1 MFTPPVRAADVSTA
15 WLEAVRGLDALAPR
29 RAALHTMITIEDPAA
44 EDREIRA
51 DADRL
56 LKELELAPIE
66 TVANTIFPAKLAV
79 ASGSHEELVRRYRAI
94 YPELRSRCHA
104 NARGT
109 YFGRLVAYRS
119 AAHPDDYDQLGEI
132 IRRLSLEHARANAK
146 TALYEATVCEAGE
159 PEDGPEEEFAAHESA
174 LIFTPGRD
182 KLPVGGFPCLSHC
195 SFQLDRDARLHL
207 LAHYR
212 SHYLIERGYGNY
224 LGLGR
229 LQAYLCEQTGLGLGT
244 LTVVAGYAQ
253 IETRTTKLR
262 PLLAR
267 QTPLFA

>member
-1 MFTPPVRAADVSTA
+1 MFTPPVRAANLSTA

-29 RAALHTMITIEDPAA
+29 RAALHTMVTIEDPTV
-44 EDREIRA
+44 EDLEIRA

-56 LKELELAPIE
+56 LKELGLAPIE
-66 TVANTIFPAKLAV
+66 TVANTIFPLGLA
-79 ASGSHEELVRRYRAI
+79 ASSGSHEALVQRYRAL
-94 YPELRSRCHA
+94 YPELKSRYHA

-109 YFGRLVAYRS
+109 YFGRLVAYPS
-119 AAHPDDYDQLGEI
+119 ATHPEGYDQLGEI
-132 IRRLSLEHARANAK
+132 IHRLSLEHARANAK
-146 TALYEATVCEAGE
+146 TALYEATVREAGG
-159 PEDGPEEEFAAHESA
+159 PEDGPEEEFAAPESA
-174 LIFTPGRD
+174 MIFTPGRD

-224 LGLGR
+224 IGLGR

-253 IETRTTKLR
+253 VERTTKLR